1 MPAIPGT
8 NVAAMVV
15 PFDELDIYAT
25 HNDKYGRGGYRVCD
39 LLADRNAI
47 SDLRRK
53 AGMWVRVLEDGK
65 LYELGNDL
73 LTWTEVT
80 LGGAASTPGD
90 LTLEAGENIAI
101 GTPVKVTA
109 NLVYAASNLTD
120 PLVVGIARASALSG
134 FLVTICTSGPVT
146 LTGLTPN
153 TPYFLG
159 SGVIA
164 AAPPVAGYVTRLG
177 NAVSSTTLIVNI
189 EEPILLA

>member
-8 NVAAMVV
+8 NVSAMVV

-25 HNDKYGRGGYRVCD
+25 HNDKYGRGGFRVHD
-39 LLADRNAI
+39 TLAERDAI
-47 SDLRRK
+47 ATLRRK
-53 AGMWVRVLEDGK
+53 AGMWVKIEDGK

-80 LGGAASTPGD
+80 MGGTPSTPGD
-90 LTLEAGENIAI
+90 LTLAAGENITA
-101 GTPVKVTA
+101 GAPVKVVT

-120 PLVVGIARASALSG
+120 PLVTGIARASALSG
-134 FLVTICTSGPVT
+134 FLVIICTSGPVT
-146 LTGLTPN
+146 LTGLTPS

-159 SGVIA
+159 DGVIA
-164 AAPPVAGYVTRLG
+164 AAAPATGYVTRLG

-189 EEPILLA
+189 EEPVLLS